1 MTISQINIPKL
12 FLRNF
17 QSMLY
22 FSLLPGSHYEKFVQL
37 FCIAISLKVL
47 DDGLIFSGIARRS
60 ENESYT
66 SSFIKHLETAFLKA
80 TQPLEY
86 YPMPW

>member
-17 QSMLY
+17 QRMLY
-22 FSLLPGSHYEKFVQL
+22 FSLLPVSHYEKFVHL

-66 SSFIKHLETAFLKA
+66 SLFIKHLETASLKA
-80 TQPLEY
+80 SQPLEY
-86 YPMPW
+86 YAMPW